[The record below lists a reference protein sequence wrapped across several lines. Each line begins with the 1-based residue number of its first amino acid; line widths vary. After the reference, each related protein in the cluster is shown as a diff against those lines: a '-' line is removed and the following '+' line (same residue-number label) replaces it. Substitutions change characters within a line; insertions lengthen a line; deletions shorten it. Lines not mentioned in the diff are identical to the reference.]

1 MRLKRTNLIME
12 FGPYGPSGSGG
23 NKSTTGFAVPMGARR
38 FNTWPFVPN
47 AKLLMQKEQ
56 EAVRRRNR
64 LRELALGW
72 YVFGPT
78 QYSTSST
85 STNRGAAPG
94 SIF

>member
-1 MRLKRTNLIME
+1 MALERTNLIME
-12 FGPYGPSGSGG
+12 IGPYGGGGGGRSSGG
-23 NKSTTGFAVPMGARR
+23 FATPVSARR

-56 EAVRRRNR
+56 EMVRRRNR

-72 YVFGPT
+72 FMHGQGNAPGTANGPAA
-78 QYSTSST
+78 
-85 STNRGAAPG
+85 GAAPG